1 MENAPKKYYFM
12 ADAHLG
18 SMLKEDQKAHEQ
30 KVVRWLDMVAKDADE
45 VFLLGDIF
53 DFWFEYR
60 YVVPKGFTRLLG
72 TLSRMVDN
80 GIKVHFFPGNHDW
93 WTFGYLEKEVGLII
107 HRGTYETTLN
117 GQHFFLAHG
126 DGLGDENRAFRFAR
140 WCFHNPV
147 LQWIVRTLPPVWGQ
161 WVGLKWS
168 ASNKERHEK
177 TEATAFR
184 GENEEPLVRFAKSHS
199 QQNQIEY
206 YVFGHRHISLYLQLP
221 TNARLCM
228 LGDFFA
234 EFSYA
239 VLDENGFSTEWFEFQ
254 E

>member
-1 MENAPKKYYFM
+1 MSETAKKYYFM

-30 KVVRWLDMVAKDADE
+30 KVVRWLDMVSKDADE

-72 TLSRMVDN
+72 TMARMVDN
-80 GIKVHFFPGNHDW
+80 GIKIHFFPGNHDW
-93 WTFGYLEKEVGLII
+93 WTFGYLEKEVGVIV
-107 HRGTYETTLN
+107 HREPLEVVLN
-117 GQHFFLAHG
+117 GQRFYLAHG
-126 DGLGDENRAFRFAR
+126 DGLGDDSRAFRFAR

-147 LQWIVRTLPPVWGQ
+147 LQWIVKTLPCAWGQ

-168 ASNKERHEK
+168 ASSRKKHE
-177 TEATAFR
+177 TGHVSDFR
-184 GENEEPLVRFAKSHS
+184 GEENEHLVQFAKRYSESHP
-199 QQNQIEY
+199 IDY
-206 YVFGHRHISLYLQLP
+206 FVFGHRHLYLYLQLA
-221 TNARLCM
+221 TRSRLCI
-228 LGDFFA
+228 LGDFFD
-234 EFSYA
+234 EFTYA
-239 VLDENGFSTEWFEFQ
+239 VFDENGFIPETFEF